1 MESLQLK
8 KLLENPYVMAVIKI
22 VLILYAVQ
30 LYSPL
35 PSPLNN
41 YLGPIF
47 SNILALAFLIYIS
60 EHDIQ
65 LALILAILYVGGL
78 QFFKKSPPQEGFAPY
93 SAEYEA
99 TGKEKLIEPKTMVY
113 PGCLNITMAD
123 LENAFDGDN
132 MKLQKAV
139 QYSFVEL
146 MSKLDKSGKENLLK
160 IAYATGLP
168 YNVKFNDENA
178 PLIATILLNYGY
190 KLSNTCLPPQ

>member
-1 MESLQLK
+1 MESQQVK
-8 KLLENPYVMAVIKI
+8 KLLQNPYMMATIKI

-35 PSPLNN
+35 PSPLNS
-41 YLGPIF
+41 YLGPVF

-65 LALILAILYVGGL
+65 LAIILAILYVGGL
-78 QFFKKSPPQEGFAPY
+78 QFMRRGQTTEGFAPY
-93 SAEYEA
+93 SAEYEI
-99 TGKEKLIEPKTMVY
+99 TGKEKLIEPRTMIY
-113 PGCLNITMAD
+113 PGCHDITMAD
-123 LENAFDGDN
+123 LENAFEGDN

-190 KLSNTCLPPQ
+190 KLSDTCHPPQ